1 MKVFI
6 VHGSPRKQG
15 NSSFLAGK
23 LVEFIGSP
31 DVQEVYLSG
40 LHYKGCSGCMACR
53 KNAAECVM
61 RDGLSP
67 VLSAIKQADVTVL
80 ASPVYQEYVNG
91 DMKCLIDR
99 FFSYLA
105 PDHFSRLAAGETD
118 IPTRIGSEKTVITL
132 LAQGQSEALYPY
144 LNESLTAVMKE
155 AGFAQ
160 VHIARCC
167 RLNSAK
173 DSRDREDL
181 FAMLKGIAE
190 QIRDRYA

>member
-1 MKVFI
+1 M
-6 VHGSPRKQG
+6 
-15 NSSFLAGK
+15 
-23 LVEFIGSP
+23 
-31 DVQEVYLSG
+31 
-40 LHYKGCSGCMACR
+40 
-53 KNAAECVM
+53 M

-67 VLSAIKQADVTVL
+67 VLSAIKQADVTIL
-80 ASPVYQEYVNG
+80 AAPVYQEYVNG
-91 DMKCLIDR
+91 DMKCLMDR

-118 IPTRIGSEKTVITL
+118 IPTRIGFGKTVITL
-132 LAQGQSEALYPY
+132 LAQGQPETLYPY

-155 AGFAQ
+155 AGFAH

-181 FAMLKGIAE
+181 FEMLKGMSE
-190 QIRDRYA
+190 QIRNRYA